1 MNDVANNGANFKEAL
16 KLRAKESGKN
26 LKRKAGA
33 KIAEMVKGSGYKA
46 LARKRRQ
53 QSRKTS
59 GLVRIAVKKNKR
71 GKGRT
76 TKKKKKKENSKKKK
90 PTYRDINDIFGP
102 K

>member
-1 MNDVANNGANFKEAL
+1 MKT
-16 KLRAKESGKN
+16 R
-26 LKRKAGA
+26 
-33 KIAEMVKGSGYKA
+33 YKA

-59 GLVRIAVKKNKR
+59 GLVRIAIKKKKS

-76 TKKKKKKENSKKKK
+76 TSNKNKKGKAKRKKKKK
-90 PTYRDINDIFGP
+90 PTYRDTNDIFGP